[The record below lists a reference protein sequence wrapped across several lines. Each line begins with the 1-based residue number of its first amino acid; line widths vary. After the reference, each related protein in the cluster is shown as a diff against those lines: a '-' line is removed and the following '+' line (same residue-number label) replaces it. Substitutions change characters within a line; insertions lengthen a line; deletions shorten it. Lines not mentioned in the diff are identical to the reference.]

1 MKRWR
6 QIAKS
11 IRIPN
16 KVARRRPK
24 GRDVSG
30 ILLLDKPV
38 GMSSN
43 AALQTV
49 KRLFKANKAGHT
61 GNLDPL
67 ATGLLPICLGEATKI
82 SSFLLDSDKRYI
94 GTCKLGVRTSTA
106 DSEGEV
112 LETRPV
118 EKFTEQQVRQVLQR
132 FIGQID
138 QIPPMHSAVKIN
150 GTPLYKL
157 AREGKE
163 VERKSRRISI
173 YQIELLDFAGD
184 ELEIELHCSKG
195 TYVRTLAEEI
205 GAALGCGAHLSA
217 LRRTASGPFALQQAV
232 TMAELEHLA
241 EDGYEALDSLLVPA
255 EEALSDWPMVSL
267 TSNSAYYVQQGQAV
281 QVPRA
286 PSSGWVRLRRDDG
299 EFLGIGQ
306 ILEDGR
312 VAPKRLFKSDQQG

>member
-1 MKRWR
+1 M
-6 QIAKS
+6 
-11 IRIPN
+11 
-16 KVARRRPK
+16 ARRRAK
-24 GRDVSG
+24 GRDVDG
-30 ILLLDKPV
+30 ILLLDKPT

-49 KRLFKANKAGHT
+49 KRLFNANKAGHT

-67 ATGLLPICLGEATKI
+67 ATGLLPICFGEATKI
-82 SSFLLDSDKRYI
+82 SSYLLDSDKRYI
-94 GTCKLGVRTSTA
+94 GTCKLGVRTRTA

-118 EKFTEQQVRQVLQR
+118 GNLTEQQVKKVLQG
-132 FIGQID
+132 FIGQIE

-163 VERKSRRISI
+163 IERKSRRVSI
-173 YQIELLDFAGD
+173 YQLEMLRLEGD
-184 ELEIELHCSKG
+184 ELDIDVHCSKG

-205 GAALGCGAHLSA
+205 GEALACGAHLSA
-217 LRRTASGPFALQQAV
+217 LRRTASGPFELEQAV
-232 TMAELEHLA
+232 SMPELAHLA
-241 EDGYEALDSLLVPA
+241 EGGFEALDRLLLPP
-255 EEALSDWPMVSL
+255 EEALSDWPMVCLSQ
-267 TSNSAYYVQQGQAV
+267 NSAYYLQQGQAV
-281 QVPRA
+281 QVPKA

-299 EFLGIGQ
+299 QFLGIGQ

-312 VAPKRLFKSDQQG
+312 VAPKRLIKAAQ

>member
-1 MKRWR
+1 M
-6 QIAKS
+6 
-11 IRIPN
+11 
-16 KVARRRPK
+16 ARRRAK
-24 GRDVSG
+24 GRDVNG
-30 ILLLDKPV
+30 ILLLDKPT

-49 KRLFKANKAGHT
+49 KRLFNANKAGHT

-67 ATGLLPICLGEATKI
+67 ATGLLPICFGEATKI
-82 SSFLLDSDKRYI
+82 SSYLLDSDKRYI
-94 GTCKLGVRTSTA
+94 GTCKLGVRTRTA

-112 LETRPV
+112 LETRSV
-118 EKFTEQQVRQVLQR
+118 GNLTEQQVKQVLQG
-132 FIGQID
+132 FIGEIE

-163 VERKSRRISI
+163 IERKSRRVSI
-173 YQIELLDFAGD
+173 YQLEMLRLEGD
-184 ELEIELHCSKG
+184 ELDIDVHCSKG

-205 GAALGCGAHLSA
+205 GEALACGAHLSA
-217 LRRTASGPFALQQAV
+217 LRRTASGPFELEQAV
-232 TMAELEHLA
+232 TMPELAHLA
-241 EDGYEALDSLLVPA
+241 EDGFESLDRLLLPP

-267 TSNSAYYVQQGQAV
+267 SQNSAYYLQQGQAV
-281 QVPRA
+281 QVPKA

-299 EFLGIGQ
+299 QFLGIGQ

-312 VAPKRLFKSDQQG
+312 VAPKRLIKAAQ

>member
-1 MKRWR
+1 M
-6 QIAKS
+6 
-11 IRIPN
+11 
-16 KVARRRPK
+16 ARRRAK
-24 GRDVSG
+24 GRDVDG
-30 ILLLDKPV
+30 ILLLDKPT

-49 KRLFKANKAGHT
+49 KRLFNASKAGHT

-67 ATGLLPICLGEATKI
+67 ATGLLPICFGEATKI

-94 GTCKLGVRTSTA
+94 GTCKLGVRTRTA
-106 DSEGEV
+106 DSEGEI

-118 EKFTEQQVRQVLQR
+118 GNLTEQQVQQVLQG

-138 QIPPMHSAVKIN
+138 QIPPMHSAVKVN

-163 VERKSRRISI
+163 IERKSRRVSI
-173 YQIELLDFAGD
+173 YKLEMLRLEGD
-184 ELEIELHCSKG
+184 ELDIEVHCSKG

-205 GAALGCGAHLSA
+205 GEALGCGAHLSA
-217 LRRTASGPFALQQAV
+217 LRRTASGPFELEQAV
-232 TMAELEHLA
+232 TMPELEHLA
-241 EDGYEALDSLLVPA
+241 KDGFEALDSLLLPP

-267 TSNSAYYVQQGQAV
+267 SQNSAYYLQQGQAI

-299 EFLGIGQ
+299 QFLGIGQ
-306 ILEDGR
+306 ILDDGR
-312 VAPKRLFKSDQQG
+312 VAPKRLIKAAQ